1 LLSPS
6 AIHHGLADQLPCQ
19 SQDPGLNLD
28 QLDLFEG
35 KFVPTGLALM
45 VPIDQLGEDP
55 DNPRKAF
62 PPETLEDLAQDIV

>member
-1 LLSPS
+1 MGSLTNF
-6 AIHHGLADQLPCQ
+6 LANRKT
-19 SQDPGLNLD
+19 PGLNLD
-28 QLDLFEG
+28 QLDRFEG

-62 PPETLEDLAQDIV
+62 PLRCARASSADWYLLQRTR